1 MDIGSEVQIKIE
13 VLDGIDEDDYSSC
26 KGFEKISESD
36 EIQERKPFPHLNIKD
51 EIETKDEPLKEDT
64 DDDEQFEQISAFDES
79 QISDKIIDGV
89 ENKTLE

>member
-36 EIQERKPFPHLNIKD
+36 EIQVWKFSHY
-51 EIETKDEPLKEDT
+51 
-64 DDDEQFEQISAFDES
+64 
-79 QISDKIIDGV
+79 
-89 ENKTLE
+89 